1 MACNG
6 ECVIQPLGYPGCYPP
21 AIPDDVGRRV
31 VRVSVP
37 GLQGPKGET
46 GELGYSTRTCADLSA
61 FETKAL
67 ENLRPER
74 GAQPGDQVANSRGQL
89 FFITDVTAS
98 TFTVGEVVGNVGV
111 QIDDE
116 DLSAN
121 SVWSSQKV
129 QERIGAPVDFVKIF
143 ESELDGSEK

>member
-1 MACNG
+1 MACG
-6 ECVIQPLGYPGCYPP
+6 ECVIPPLGYPGCYPP
-21 AIPDDVGRRV
+21 AIPTDVGRRI

-37 GLQGPKGET
+37 GLQGPPGET
-46 GELGYSTRTCADLSA
+46 GALGYSIRTCASLGA

-67 ENLRPER
+67 ENLRPEK
-74 GAQPGDQVANSRGQL
+74 GAQPGDQVANDRGQL
-89 FFITDVTAS
+89 FLITAVTES

-116 DLSAN
+116 DLSAT

-129 QERIGAPVDFVKIF
+129 QERIGSPVDFVKIF
-143 ESELDGSEK
+143 ESELDSSEK

>member
-1 MACNG
+1 MACG
-6 ECVIQPLGYPGCYPP
+6 ECVIPPLGYPGCYLP
-21 AIPDDVGRRV
+21 AIPTDVGRRI

-37 GLQGPKGET
+37 GLQGPPGET
-46 GELGYSTRTCADLSA
+46 GALGYSTRTCASLGA

-67 ENLRPER
+67 ENLRPEK
-74 GAQPGDQVANSRGQL
+74 GAQPGDQVANDRGQL
-89 FFITDVTAS
+89 FLITAVTES

-116 DLSAN
+116 DLSAT

-129 QERIGAPVDFVKIF
+129 QERIGSPVDFVKIF
-143 ESELDGSEK
+143 ESELDSSEK